1 MFWFAFPMKARGVK
15 SKGSKCN
22 WMFIWMP
29 RKCIFLNVLLTKNSG
44 TYTVL
49 FCSKALKPLSTTS
62 VVQLFLQLLIRCLL
76 SALWQSSTHSDS
88 DGWTQS
94 NLGFGI
100 LPRGTLTCRLEE
112 VGIEPPTFGLF
123 KNPTTRSQT
132 RATRSH
138 FYTDDRMDGIEFFHY
153 FRSLQWHPHACD
165 SRKKQKIQKEN
176 KRFLLPWLAMSLK
189 YNNIIRK
196 VAIK

>member
-1 MFWFAFPMKARGVK
+1 
-15 SKGSKCN
+15 
-22 WMFIWMP
+22 MP

-49 FCSKALKPLSTTS
+49 FYSKALKPLSTTS

-76 SALWQSSTHSDS
+76 SALWQSSTHSHS

-123 KNPTTRSQT
+123 KNPTTCSQT
-132 RATRSH
+132 RATRITFTQMTGWTASSFSIISCLYSDIH
-138 FYTDDRMDGIEFFHY
+138 MPVIQEKNKKYKKKTKGFY
-153 FRSLQWHPHACD
+153 SLGLWW
-165 SRKKQKIQKEN
+165 
-176 KRFLLPWLAMSLK
+176 PWNTTTSLEK
-189 YNNIIRK
+189 
-196 VAIK
+196 